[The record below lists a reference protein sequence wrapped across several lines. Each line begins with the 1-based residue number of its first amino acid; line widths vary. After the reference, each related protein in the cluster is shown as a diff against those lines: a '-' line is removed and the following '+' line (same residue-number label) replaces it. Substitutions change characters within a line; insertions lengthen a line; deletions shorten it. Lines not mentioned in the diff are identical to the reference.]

1 MKLILIIGFNQLK
14 EIARW
19 KKYLLKNKKWIL
31 KDMNVLENDSI
42 NKHTKKIHNILN
54 QNRIWKIKKNHKVYY
69 INKNLMKHKKKLIK
83 IYHLNLKKFI
93 IL

>member
-1 MKLILIIGFNQLK
+1 MKLILIIRFNQLK

-42 NKHTKKIHNILN
+42 NKHTKKI
-54 QNRIWKIKKNHKVYY
+54 QKYSER
-69 INKNLMKHKKKLIK
+69 
-83 IYHLNLKKFI
+83 
-93 IL
+93 

>member
-42 NKHTKKIHNILN
+42 NKHTKKSRSILKDKGKSQILIH
-54 QNRIWKIKKNHKVYY
+54 QQ
-69 INKNLMKHKKKLIK
+69 KLDET
-83 IYHLNLKKFI
+83 
-93 IL
+93 

>member
-42 NKHTKKIHNILN
+42 NKHTKKIQKYSEGKSQILIH
-54 QNRIWKIKKNHKVYY
+54 QQ
-69 INKNLMKHKKKLIK
+69 
-83 IYHLNLKKFI
+83 KFDET
-93 IL
+93 

>member
-42 NKHTKKIHNILN
+42 KAYKKNPEVF
-54 QNRIWKIKKNHKVYY
+54 WKIKENHKY
-69 INKNLMKHKKKLIK
+69 
-83 IYHLNLKKFI
+83 
-93 IL
+93 